1 MKPLFIIL
9 CLCTLHTSL
18 LLAKS
23 PVDSA
28 PYMPADTTFYCTSGL
43 ECIFDTT
50 AFKSA
55 TLVFYSGSFPF
66 LSTYFASGKEARWFV
81 TEGYGYS
88 VRWTIKHDGS
98 DSVVREGR
106 IRFINAGKVTIYQPD
121 GVKLDSDL
129 VHFTWSHDTVATSYA
144 LHIFSAATPPWDTT
158 VVVNDTFAI
167 VRVPRGVYL
176 TWEVSAKCDNGYTS
190 PRSIRNG
197 FIVNDAVQVEDE
209 IAPGLVQVVPLPSS
223 DVCDVIA
230 PSSIDFSS
238 IRLQSVEGVVI
249 DSSKI
254 VQPRSDE
261 KSFRIRTEA
270 LISGLYNCRFR
281 CGLQWF
287 SCSLIVAH

>member
-1 MKPLFIIL
+1 MKPLLLIL
-9 CLCTLHTSL
+9 CICTLHSSF
-18 LLAKS
+18 LLANS
-23 PVDSA
+23 QVDST
-28 PYMPADTTFYCTSGL
+28 PYLPADTTFYCTSGL

-66 LSTYFASGKEARWFV
+66 LSTYFSSGNEARWFV
-81 TEGYGYS
+81 TEGYGFN

-98 DSVVREGR
+98 DSVFREGR
-106 IRFINAGKVTIYQPD
+106 IRFINAAKVAIYQPD

-158 VVVNDTFAI
+158 VVVGDTFAN
-167 VRVPRGVYL
+167 VQVPRGVNL
-176 TWEVSAKCDNGYTS
+176 TWEVSAKCDNDYS
-190 PRSIRNG
+190 SDRSSRNG
-197 FIVNDAVQVEDE
+197 FIVTGDVNIVDDTH
-209 IAPGLVQVVPLPSS
+209 PGVVQVVPLPSS
-223 DVCDVIA
+223 NVCDVIA
-230 PSSIDFSS
+230 PSSIDFNS

-249 DSSKI
+249 DASKI

-270 LISGLYNCRFR
+270 LTSGLYNCRFR